1 MLTLV
6 TGNTTGVNTKKNN
19 GFSLIELLTVL
30 VIIGIVASLTRL
42 AIPNSEKR
50 SWESETQQLIALLN
64 QANEES
70 ILLGVSFE
78 AVIDDKGWRF
88 YRFSAQQERVLM
100 NDIFSPKQWQKPVW
114 VSGQNTFSIGDLSQ
128 NQEIQIILKRN
139 DFIVKVVRDSSGRFL
154 LRVL

>member
-6 TGNTTGVNTKKNN
+6 TGKVASSKLKKN

-30 VIIGIVASLTRL
+30 VIMGIIASLTRL

-50 SWESETQQLIALLN
+50 SWENETQQLVAVLN

-78 AVIDDKGWRF
+78 VVIDDKGWRF
-88 YRFSAQQERVLM
+88 YRSSSQHERILM
-100 NDIFSPKQWQKPVW
+100 NDIFAPKQWQKPVS

-128 NQEIQIILKRN
+128 SQDVQITLKRN
-139 DFIVKVVRDSSGRFL
+139 DFIVKMVRGLNGRFL
-154 LRVL
+154 LSAL

>member
-6 TGNTTGVNTKKNN
+6 TGKNDKKIN

-30 VIIGIVASLTRL
+30 VIIGIIASLTRL

-50 SWESETQQLIALLN
+50 SWENETQQLVSVLN

-78 AVIDDKGWRF
+78 VVIDDQGWRF
-88 YRFSAQQERVLM
+88 YQTNARQERVLM
-100 NDIFSPKQWQKPVW
+100 NDVFSPKRWDKPVLIT
-114 VSGQNTFSIGDLSQ
+114 GRNTFSIGDLSQ
-128 NQEIQIILKRN
+128 NQGIEITLKRN
-139 DFIVKVVRDSSGRFL
+139 DLSVKLLREPSGRFL
-154 LRVL
+154 LSTA

>member
-6 TGNTTGVNTKKNN
+6 TGKNDKKIN

-30 VIIGIVASLTRL
+30 VIIGIIASLTRL

-50 SWESETQQLIALLN
+50 SWENETQQLVSVLN

-78 AVIDDKGWRF
+78 VVIDDQGWRF
-88 YRFSAQQERVLM
+88 YQTNARQERVLM
-100 NDIFSPKQWQKPVW
+100 NDVFSPKRWDKPVLIT
-114 VSGQNTFSIGDLSQ
+114 GRNTFLIGDLSQ
-128 NQEIQIILKRN
+128 NQGIEITLKRN
-139 DFIVKVVRDSSGRFL
+139 DFSVKLLREPSGRFL
-154 LRVL
+154 LSTA

>member
-6 TGNTTGVNTKKNN
+6 TGKVASSKLKKN

-30 VIIGIVASLTRL
+30 VIIGIIASLTRL

-50 SWESETQQLIALLN
+50 SWENETQQLVAVLN

-78 AVIDDKGWRF
+78 VVIDDKGWRF
-88 YRFSAQQERVLM
+88 YRSSSQHERILM
-100 NDIFSPKQWQKPVW
+100 NDIFSPKQWQKPVS

-128 NQEIQIILKRN
+128 SQDVQITLKRN
-139 DFIVKVVRDSSGRFL
+139 DFIVKMVRGLNGRFL
-154 LRVL
+154 LSAL

>member
-6 TGNTTGVNTKKNN
+6 TGKTDKKIN

-30 VIIGIVASLTRL
+30 VIIGIIASLTRL

-50 SWESETQQLIALLN
+50 SWENETQQLVSVLN

-78 AVIDDKGWRF
+78 VVIDDQGWRF
-88 YRFSAQQERVLM
+88 YQTNARQERVLM
-100 NDIFSPKQWQKPVW
+100 NDVFSPKRWDKPVLIT
-114 VSGQNTFSIGDLSQ
+114 GRNTFSIGDLSQ
-128 NQEIQIILKRN
+128 NQGIEITLKRN
-139 DFIVKVVRDSSGRFL
+139 DFSVKLLREPSGRFL
-154 LRVL
+154 LSTA

>member
-6 TGNTTGVNTKKNN
+6 TGKNDKKIN

-30 VIIGIVASLTRL
+30 VIIGIIASLTRL

-50 SWESETQQLIALLN
+50 SWENETQQLVSVLN

-78 AVIDDKGWRF
+78 VVIDDQGWRF
-88 YRFSAQQERVLM
+88 YQTNARQERVLM
-100 NDIFSPKQWQKPVW
+100 NDVFSPKRWDKPVLIT
-114 VSGQNTFSIGDLSQ
+114 GRNTFSIGDLSQ
-128 NQEIQIILKRN
+128 NQGIEITLKRN
-139 DFIVKVVRDSSGRFL
+139 DLSIKLLREPSGRFL
-154 LRVL
+154 LSTA

>member
-6 TGNTTGVNTKKNN
+6 TGKNDKKIN

-30 VIIGIVASLTRL
+30 VIIGIIASLTRL

-50 SWESETQQLIALLN
+50 SWENETQQLVSVLN

-78 AVIDDKGWRF
+78 VVIDDQGWRF
-88 YRFSAQQERVLM
+88 YQTNARQERVLM
-100 NDIFSPKQWQKPVW
+100 NDVFSPKRWDKPVLIT
-114 VSGQNTFSIGDLSQ
+114 GRNTFSIGDLSQ
-128 NQEIQIILKRN
+128 NQGIEITLKRN
-139 DFIVKVVRDSSGRFL
+139 DFSVKLLREPSGRFL
-154 LRVL
+154 LSTA

>member
-6 TGNTTGVNTKKNN
+6 TGKTDKKIN

-30 VIIGIVASLTRL
+30 VIIGIIASLTRL

-50 SWESETQQLIALLN
+50 SWENETQQLVSVLN

-78 AVIDDKGWRF
+78 VVIDDQGWRF
-88 YRFSAQQERVLM
+88 YQTNARQERVLM
-100 NDIFSPKQWQKPVW
+100 NDVFSPKRWDKPVLIT
-114 VSGQNTFSIGDLSQ
+114 GRNTFSIGDLSQ
-128 NQEIQIILKRN
+128 NQGIEISLKRN
-139 DFIVKVVRDSSGRFL
+139 DFSVKLLREPSGRFL
-154 LRVL
+154 LSTA

>member
-6 TGNTTGVNTKKNN
+6 TGKTDKKIN

-30 VIIGIVASLTRL
+30 VIIGIIASLTRL

-50 SWESETQQLIALLN
+50 SWENETQQLVSVLN

-78 AVIDDKGWRF
+78 VVIDDQGWRF
-88 YRFSAQQERVLM
+88 YQTNARQERVLM
-100 NDIFSPKQWQKPVW
+100 NDVFSPKRWDKPVLIT
-114 VSGQNTFSIGDLSQ
+114 GRNTFSIGDLSQ
-128 NQEIQIILKRN
+128 NQGIEITLKRN
-139 DFIVKVVRDSSGRFL
+139 DLSVKLLREPSGRFL
-154 LRVL
+154 LSTA

>member
-6 TGNTTGVNTKKNN
+6 TGKTDKKIN

-30 VIIGIVASLTRL
+30 VIIGIIASLTRL

-50 SWESETQQLIALLN
+50 SWENETQQLVSVLN

-78 AVIDDKGWRF
+78 VVIDDQGWRF
-88 YRFSAQQERVLM
+88 YQTNARQERVLM
-100 NDIFSPKQWQKPVW
+100 NDVFSPKRWDKPVLIT
-114 VSGQNTFSIGDLSQ
+114 GRNTFSVGDLSQ
-128 NQEIQIILKRN
+128 NQGIEITLKRN
-139 DFIVKVVRDSSGRFL
+139 DLSVKLLREPSGRFL
-154 LRVL
+154 LSTA

>member
-6 TGNTTGVNTKKNN
+6 TGKNNKKIN

-30 VIIGIVASLTRL
+30 VIIGIIASLTRL

-50 SWESETQQLIALLN
+50 SWENETQQLVSVLN

-78 AVIDDKGWRF
+78 VVIDDQGWRF
-88 YRFSAQQERVLM
+88 YQTNARQERVLM
-100 NDIFSPKQWQKPVW
+100 NDVFSPKRWDKPVLIT
-114 VSGQNTFSIGDLSQ
+114 GRNTFSIGDLSQ
-128 NQEIQIILKRN
+128 NQGIEITLKRN
-139 DFIVKVVRDSSGRFL
+139 DLSVKLLREPSGRFL
-154 LRVL
+154 LSTA

>member
-6 TGNTTGVNTKKNN
+6 TGKNDKKIN

-30 VIIGIVASLTRL
+30 VIIGIIASLTRL

-50 SWESETQQLIALLN
+50 SWENETQQLVSVLN

-78 AVIDDKGWRF
+78 VVIDDQGWRF
-88 YRFSAQQERVLM
+88 YQTNARQERLLM
-100 NDIFSPKQWQKPVW
+100 NDVFSPKRWDKPVLIT
-114 VSGQNTFSIGDLSQ
+114 GRNTFSIGDLSQ
-128 NQEIQIILKRN
+128 NQGIEITLKRN
-139 DFIVKVVRDSSGRFL
+139 DFSVKLLREPSGRFL
-154 LRVL
+154 LSTA

>member
-6 TGNTTGVNTKKNN
+6 TGKNNKKIN

-30 VIIGIVASLTRL
+30 VIIGIIASLTRL

-50 SWESETQQLIALLN
+50 SWENETQQLVSVLN

-78 AVIDDKGWRF
+78 VVIDDQGWRF
-88 YRFSAQQERVLM
+88 YQTNARQERILM
-100 NDIFSPKQWQKPVW
+100 NDVFSPKRWDKPVLIT
-114 VSGQNTFSIGDLSQ
+114 GLNTFSIGDLSQ
-128 NQEIQIILKRN
+128 NQGIEITLKRN
-139 DFIVKVVRDSSGRFL
+139 DFSVKLLREPSGRFL
-154 LRVL
+154 LSTA